1 MERFGDRMKKSAV
14 LELAGDVLIPEW
26 LKERERQQRLEDWAR
41 GEHSR
46 PYRPRETT
54 AEYDAI
60 EQNSRV
66 PLLGLIVRIFSQGLE
81 LIDYMP
87 GDESLH
93 DDLWRIWN
101 ANQMQSRQKRLWKAT
116 FTGGIGY
123 ALALPGDPAPQI
135 KLFSPK
141 NMIAV
146 YQDAEFDEWPEF
158 AAYSVASDASS
169 FHFNVLDDEK
179 IYTLG
184 MDAEGG
190 NVEFITEEVHDSGVP
205 PVVRFAGEVDT
216 EGAVE
221 GEVERLIPIQAA
233 IDQAK
238 FDLQMTQTFGS
249 FKIRYATGMASPETV
264 EDAERVKLILAQ
276 DRILLSENPE
286 SKFGTLDGTDLL
298 GYIESGKASKQE
310 LATIAQVSPKA
321 IVGAQANTANG
332 AEAQAADEA
341 STMRK
346 LLDFETVFSP
356 SIGQLFRLTGSL
368 ANLEGAG
375 SDYAGRCTWRDSE
388 IRSLAQIADAVA
400 KLADDRLS
408 IPREGLWEMLP
419 GMTPE
424 RVKAWKNYQGDAFS
438 ELLEGIGRGSGDAG
452 Q

>member
-1 MERFGDRMKKSAV
+1 MNKAEV
-14 LELAGDVLIPEW
+14 LELANSVLIPDW
-26 LKERERQQRLEDWAR
+26 LKERERQQKLEAWAK
-41 GEHSR
+41 GDHSK

-60 EQNSRV
+60 EENSRV
-66 PLLGLIVRIFSQGLE
+66 PLLGLIVRIFGQGLE
-81 LIDYMP
+81 LIDYAP
-87 GDESLH
+87 GDAAHHER
-93 DDLWRIWN
+93 LWRIWT
-101 ANQMQSRQKRLWKAT
+101 ANQMQSRQKRLWKAA

-123 ALALPGDPAPQI
+123 ALVLPGDPVPQI
-135 KLFSPK
+135 KLHSAK

-146 YQDAEFDEWPEF
+146 YQDPEFDEWPMY
-158 AAYSVASDASS
+158 AAVGTPASGTHY
-169 FHFNVLDDEK
+169 HFRVFDEAN

-184 MDAEGG
+184 MNAEGG
-190 NVEFITEEVHDSGVP
+190 AVEYITTDEHQSGVT
-205 PVVRFAGEVDT
+205 PVVRFAGEMDT

-238 FDLQMTQTFGS
+238 FDLQMTQTFSS
-249 FKIRYATGMASPETV
+249 FKIRYATGMAAPDDKDEAS
-264 EDAERVKLILAQ
+264 RVKMVLAQ
-276 DRILLSENPE
+276 DRILLSENAE

-356 SIGQLFRLTGSL
+356 SIGQLFRLAGALDGVEGS
-368 ANLEGAG
+368 AA
-375 SDYAGRCTWRDSE
+375 DYAGRCTWRDSE

-400 KLADDRLS
+400 KLADDRLG
-408 IPREGLWEMLP
+408 IPREALWEMLP
-419 GMTPE
+419 GVTPE
-424 RVKAWKNYQGDAFS
+424 KVTAWKSYQGDAFS
-438 ELLEGIGRGSGDAG
+438 ELLEGIGRGSGDAAG
-452 Q
+452 RTEA